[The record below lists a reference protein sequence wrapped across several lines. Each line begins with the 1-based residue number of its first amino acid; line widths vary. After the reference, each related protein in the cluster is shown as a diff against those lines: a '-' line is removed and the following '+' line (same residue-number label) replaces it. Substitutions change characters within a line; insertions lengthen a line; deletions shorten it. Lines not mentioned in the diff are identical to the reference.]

1 MSFIRSCFNPRTHE
15 ECDNKINI
23 TIKILRCFNP
33 RTHEECDFLKH
44 SVCMGILDVSIHA
57 LTRSATPT
65 ILIEIPFGFS
75 FNPRTH
81 EECDYNRYLL
91 IQHRISFNPRTH
103 EECDYNGRLICY
115 FTPCFNPRTHEEC
128 DKRYNRLCSKS
139 DVSIHALTR
148 SATYVLLCTPR
159 HRHLFQ
165 STHSRG
171 VRRRAWAMSSDA
183 KSVSIHAL
191 TRSATNTY
199 NL

>member
-103 EECDYNGRLICY
+103 EECDNI
-115 FTPCFNPRTHEEC
+115 NPTSGF
-128 DKRYNRLCSKS
+128 LF
-139 DVSIHALTR
+139 
-148 SATYVLLCTPR
+148 
-159 HRHLFQ
+159 LFQ

-171 VRRRAWAMSSDA
+171 VRPHIFFLFYFQIFRTRFSRIFLKNI
-183 KSVSIHAL
+183 KSK
-191 TRSATNTY
+191 R
-199 NL
+199 